1 MTPLKNEKEDETE
14 TDNKQ
19 LKQRQ
24 TKINRKAK
32 NQITEITEENETTKI
47 RMIKKVTAYIFL
59 FTLALI
65 SIVSCDEK
73 RVFDEYKA
81 IPNAKWNSQEKMM
94 FSFQVKDTLAKQ
106 NLFINL
112 RNNNDYEFSNLFL
125 ITQMDFPNGHKIIDT
140 LEYDMT
146 DKTGRFLGSGF
157 SETKENKLF
166 YKENI
171 AFPTVGN
178 YTFFVSQAMR
188 KNGEAEGVKHLNG
201 ITEIGFRIEKIK

>member
-1 MTPLKNEKEDETE
+1 
-14 TDNKQ
+14 
-19 LKQRQ
+19 
-24 TKINRKAK
+24 
-32 NQITEITEENETTKI
+32 
-47 RMIKKVTAYIFL
+47 MIKKVTAYIFL

-73 RVFDEYKA
+73 RVFDKYKA

>member
-1 MTPLKNEKEDETE
+1 
-14 TDNKQ
+14 
-19 LKQRQ
+19 
-24 TKINRKAK
+24 
-32 NQITEITEENETTKI
+32 
-47 RMIKKVTAYIFL
+47 MIKKRTTHIFL
-59 FTLALI
+59 FILVLI
-65 SIVSCDEK
+65 SLISCDDK
-73 RVFDEYKA
+73 RIFDEYKT
-81 IPNAKWNSQEKMM
+81 IPNAKWNSQEKVM
-94 FSFQVKDTLAKQ
+94 FSFQIKDTLAKR

-125 ITQMDFPNGHKIIDT
+125 ITQMDFPDGQKIIDT

-157 SETKENKLF
+157 SQTKENKLF

-171 AFPTVGN
+171 TFPTVGN

-188 KNGEAEGVKHLNG
+188 KNGEAKGLKQLNG